1 MPKLLIFD
9 AFTLLIR
16 EKNVAIY
23 ALLRCKIFSLK
34 IWVCKILD
42 KFHVCG
48 GAQLAAETPKAWGV
62 RRSGWYWL
70 DINCSFP
77 LFSSSFQD
85 QPLGDPDQG
94 TLLCQIWRLAGVSI
108 NQAYWLEG
116 QPSFVWGVIW
126 MLYTNH
132 TTDDWVRKG
141 KNAVDILA
149 FVSREGRWG
158 LSACCAWTTSGG
170 LSYWHCP
177 GDLKIF

>member
-1 MPKLLIFD
+1 MPGSKCIIWWRPISGRDPKGLRCPPQWLI
-9 AFTLLIR
+9 LIR
-16 EKNVAIY
+16 HQ
-23 ALLRCKIFSLK
+23 LLFPPLLLLLPRPAS
-34 IWVCKILD
+34 WWSWS
-42 KFHVCG
+42 G
-48 GAQLAAETPKAWGV
+48 G
-62 RRSGWYWL
+62 S
-70 DINCSFP
+70 P
-77 LFSSSFQD
+77 L
-85 QPLGDPDQG
+85 L
-94 TLLCQIWRLAGVSI
+94 WRLAGVSI
-108 NQAYWLEG
+108 NQAFWLEG

-177 GDLKIF
+177 GDEGRGAGASTLK